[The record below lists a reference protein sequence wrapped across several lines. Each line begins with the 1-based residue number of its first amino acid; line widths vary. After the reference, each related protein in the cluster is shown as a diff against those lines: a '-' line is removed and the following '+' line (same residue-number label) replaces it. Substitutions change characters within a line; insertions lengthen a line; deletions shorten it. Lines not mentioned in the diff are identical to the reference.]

1 MEETMKRPFGA
12 TWMIAAVLAG
22 CLAAA
27 VPASANTKTMSI
39 LHIDS
44 RYVDRRTCDFPIRV
58 HEFGPF
64 KIADYYDGDGRL
76 VKEIL
81 TAGAG
86 GPFTF
91 TDTANGTTLTMQ
103 MQSAPIV
110 TTYNADGTVRTE
122 AINGLEWKFTA
133 PGGGIVLLD
142 TGRLVLDGDGNVIF
156 EVGAHQRQNGDVARF
171 CASFA
176 ATS

>member
-1 MEETMKRPFGA
+1 MKRLLGA
-12 TWMIAAVLAG
+12 TWVTAAVLAG

-27 VPASANTKTMSI
+27 GPASANTKTMSI

-64 KIADYYDGDGRL
+64 KISDYYDGGGTL
-76 VKEIL
+76 LKEIL

-86 GPFTF
+86 GPFIF
-91 TDTANGTTLTMQ
+91 ADTANGTTLTMQ

-110 TTYNADGTVRTE
+110 TTYNADGSIRTQ

-156 EVGAHQRQNGDVARF
+156 EVGPHQRQNGDVTRF
-171 CASFA
+171 CASFGV
-176 ATS
+176 TP

>member
-1 MEETMKRPFGA
+1 MKRLFGG
-12 TWMIAAVLAG
+12 TFMTAAVLAA

-27 VPASANTKTMSI
+27 ALPASANTKTTSI
-39 LHIDS
+39 LRIDS
-44 RYVDRRTCDFPIRV
+44 FYVDRRTCDFPIRV

-64 KIADYYDGDGRL
+64 KIADYYDGGGTL

-86 GPFTF
+86 GPFSF
-91 TDTANGTTLTMQ
+91 TDTANGSTLTMQ

-133 PGGGIVLLD
+133 TGGGIVLLD

-156 EVGAHQRQNGDVARF
+156 EVGPHQRQNGDVAAF
-171 CASFA
+171 CAA
-176 ATS
+176 LR